1 MAEIQ
6 VSRLDPDRLRVEV
19 GEGRD
24 STVHE
29 VTVTSN
35 DVERFAPGSSP
46 EALVEE
52 SFRFLL
58 EREPKESILSSFE
71 LPLIARNFPEYPDQ
85 IRRRMGS

>member
-1 MAEIQ
+1 MAEIH

-19 GEGRD
+19 GAGAD
-24 STVHE
+24 TTVHE
-29 VTVTSN
+29 VTVTSK

-71 LPLIARNFPEYPDQ
+71 LPVIERYFPEYPEQ
-85 IRRRMGS
+85 IGRRMGT